1 MEERN
6 MSSPL
11 LVDKLM
17 ELYLLEQK
25 LFNEYIKNITPL
37 FIGPKKRNKEQFNWN
52 MKNTTTNKTTTIS
65 RTTAVNL
72 INASKGRR
80 FTVTY
85 TKNDGTTR
93 TINGSRKNQTPLGN
107 IRMKAIQSQKSI
119 GYRTVNP
126 NTITELR
133 INGMVYR
140 VR

>member
-1 MEERN
+1 

-11 LVDKLM
+11 LMDKLM
-17 ELYLLEQK
+17 ELYLLEEK

-37 FIGPKKRNKEQFNWN
+37 FTGPKKRNKEQFNWN
-52 MKNTTTNKTTTIS
+52 MKNTKTTTIS

-72 INASKGRR
+72 INTSKGRR

-107 IRMKAIQSQKSI
+107 ITMKAIHSQRSI

-133 INGMVYR
+133 INGMIYR